1 VTFTAPPL
9 IVPALDLGQH
19 VLTVRANLPA
29 HRSNL
34 LVASVSVRQG
44 PNPPSRPQAVI
55 LSQDLSEPED
65 TVHFALRLAPG
76 EPLNAQ
82 LRTEVVLQ
90 TDGGVTRLLGDWGP
104 ATEDVTVG
112 PASFPVRF
120 ASLELD
126 PALAALCD
134 LDATLHWTSGTVAF
148 SAQVTLTAFVRWP
161 ASPSVWSA
169 RPDLVGVITDCP

>member
-1 VTFTAPPL
+1 L

-104 ATEDVTVG
+104 LATEDVTVG

-148 SAQVTLTAFVRWP
+148 SAQVTLTALRPV
-161 ASPSVWSA
+161 ASLA
-169 RPDLVGVITDCP
+169 VGLERAT